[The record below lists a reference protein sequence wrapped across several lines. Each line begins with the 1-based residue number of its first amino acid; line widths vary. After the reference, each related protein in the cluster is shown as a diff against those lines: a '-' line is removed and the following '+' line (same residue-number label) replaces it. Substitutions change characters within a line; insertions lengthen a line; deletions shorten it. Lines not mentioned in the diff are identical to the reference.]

1 MKVYFDN
8 VDFSSRSGPN
18 TFAVRLAKE
27 FSNIGLVLADSD
39 DYDVALVFIQPT
51 NKLNNTKPFVLRLD
65 GIWSKPQ
72 NFDVN
77 NSVLRVVYN
86 TANSVIV
93 QSQFDRLFIE
103 KHFGV
108 RENTFVVHNGI
119 DQQEILIAKEKNSV
133 NLLPLRSQ
141 YDKIYVCSANWH
153 PQKRLSVNYEL
164 FAHIRSS
171 LKENAALIVLGKD
184 ATKPQIKS
192 IQPYVY
198 YAGDLDHES
207 CLELYSQCDAMIHLA
222 YADHCPNTCV
232 EALGCGIQLI
242 CTNIGGS
249 KELAS
254 TNCGFNG
261 VILREEKEFDNEAF
275 DYDNPPNLDVTQFI
289 GICGSDQSIIE
300 ENKKKLDIKTIA
312 QQYRKILEET
322 I

>member
-18 TFAVRLAKE
+18 SFAIRLAKE
-27 FSNIGLVLADSD
+27 FCNIGFTLADPD
-39 DYDVALVFIQPT
+39 DYDVAVVFIQPT
-51 NKLNNTKPFVLRLD
+51 HKLNHKKPFVVRLD

-72 NFDVN
+72 NFDDN
-77 NSVLRVVYN
+77 NRVLRVVYEK
-86 TANSVIV
+86 ANSVIV

-103 KHFGV
+103 KHFGI

-119 DQQEILIAKEKNSV
+119 DQQEILSAKEKNSV
-133 NLLPLRSQ
+133 NLSPLRSQ

-153 PQKRLSVNYEL
+153 PQKRLNTNYEL

-171 LKENAALIVLGKD
+171 LKENAALIVLGKN
-184 ATKPQIKS
+184 AAKPQNKS

-198 YAGDLDHES
+198 YAGDFDHES

-232 EALGCGIQLI
+232 EALGCGIQLV
-242 CTNIGGS
+242 CTNIGGT

-261 VILREEKEFDNEAF
+261 VILREEKEFDNKAF
-275 DYDNPPNLDVTQFI
+275 DYDNPPNLDVTQFV
-289 GICGSDQSIIE
+289 GFEKSNQNIIE
-300 ENKKKLDIKTIA
+300 ENKKKLDIKNIA
-312 QQYRKILEET
+312 QQYIKILKET
-322 I
+322 V